1 MSKLHL
7 GAQLYT
13 LRDVCKNEAEFA
25 STIKRVAEIGY
36 KYVQV
41 SGVAPMPPRYIRDVC
56 DSNGIKI
63 ILTHTSPSE
72 ILNKTA
78 EVIENHKILGCH
90 AIGIGGCPYGH
101 GYDEYMRFCSDYAR
115 AFEEIRDAGMVFL
128 YHNHR
133 VEFQKYNGVW
143 GLDLILQNTPADAV
157 KLTFDTYWAVSGGVD
172 AAQYIKTHA
181 DRIFCTHLK
190 DMAVINNEPVMIEM
204 LDGNINFDTIMAE
217 CETGGVKWHFVEQDV
232 VRIDLFESMK
242 RSYDNLMARYKFE

>member
-1 MSKLHL
+1 MSVKTKPNLRR
-7 GAQLYT
+7 QL
-13 LRDVCKNEAEFA
+13 RG
-25 STIKRVAEIGY
+25 SAEIGY

-143 GLDLILQNTPADAV
+143 GTG
-157 KLTFDTYWAVSGGVD
+157 FDTP
-172 AAQYIKTHA
+172 KHA
-181 DRIFCTHLK
+181 GRCGKAH
-190 DMAVINNEPVMIEM
+190 V
-204 LDGNINFDTIMAE
+204 
-217 CETGGVKWHFVEQDV
+217 
-232 VRIDLFESMK
+232 
-242 RSYDNLMARYKFE
+242 